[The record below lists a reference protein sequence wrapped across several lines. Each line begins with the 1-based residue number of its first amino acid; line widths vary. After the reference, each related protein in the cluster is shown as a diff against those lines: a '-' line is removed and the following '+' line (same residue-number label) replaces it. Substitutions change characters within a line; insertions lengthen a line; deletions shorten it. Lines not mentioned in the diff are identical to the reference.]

1 QSMIGAYLPKQTHL
15 KYFITR
21 SYAVMPIGIEIKDDT
36 GEVVLNSESKVLVKA
51 GEIIWTAQDMTS
63 NNWVTGAYS
72 PVTGKYQTLFVAPY
86 KLAKDDQI
94 NWWHANDDV
103 IFNVIAFTGK
113 DPQYL
118 KGVFQGIHQGGQT
131 IYCRQYTEAL
141 AISSSSSAYLEVRNA
156 NNEIVWDL
164 QTFMNSPRI
173 LKIGT
178 FEEMVGIDKWKANV
192 IPNGVPGKMWI
203 WVDSINFFWDNNEG
217 GDTVSLPQT
226 KNFLLACFKDS
237 TLYLQQKSAG
247 MGDDPRTWLTTIFV
261 GYMPT

>member
-1 QSMIGAYLPKQTHL
+1 
-15 KYFITR
+15 
-21 SYAVMPIGIEIKDDT
+21 MPIGIEIKDDT

-51 GEIIWTAQDMTS
+51 GEIVWTAQDMTS
-63 NNWVTGAYS
+63 SNWATGARN
-72 PVTGKYQTLFVAPY
+72 PVTGKYETLFVAPY
-86 KLAKDDQI
+86 KLARDDQI
-94 NWWHANDDV
+94 NWWHADDAV
-103 IFNVIAFTGK
+103 IFNPQTFTGR
-113 DPQYL
+113 DSQYQPGL
-118 KGVFQGIHQGGQT
+118 YQGIHQGRQT

-178 FEEMVGIDKWKANV
+178 FEEMVGIDEWKANA

-203 WVDSINFFWDNNEG
+203 WVDGINFFWFNGEG
-217 GDTVSLPQT
+217 GDLYPLPPTQ
-226 KNFLLACFKDS
+226 NFLLACFKDT
-237 TLYLQQKSAG
+237 TLYLQLRLSEPAI
-247 MGDDPRTWLTTIFV
+247 GDTDTRSWVTTIYV

>member
-1 QSMIGAYLPKQTHL
+1 
-15 KYFITR
+15 
-21 SYAVMPIGIEIKDDT
+21 MPIGIEIKDDT

-51 GEIIWTAQDMTS
+51 GEIVWTAQDMTS

-72 PVTGKYQTLFVAPY
+72 PVTGKYETLFVAPY
-86 KLAKDDQI
+86 KLARDDQI
-94 NWWHANDDV
+94 NWWHANNDV

-178 FEEMVGIDKWKANV
+178 FEEMVGIDEWKANV

>member
-1 QSMIGAYLPKQTHL
+1 MIGAYLPKQTHL

>member
-1 QSMIGAYLPKQTHL
+1 
-15 KYFITR
+15 
-21 SYAVMPIGIEIKDDT
+21 MPIGIEIKDDT
-36 GEVVLNSESKVLVKA
+36 DEVVLNSESKVLVKA
-51 GEIIWTAQDMTS
+51 GEIVWTAQDMTS

-72 PVTGKYQTLFVAPY
+72 PVTGKYETLFVAPY
-86 KLAKDDQI
+86 KLARDDQI

-178 FEEMVGIDKWKANV
+178 FEEMVGIDEWKANV

>member
-1 QSMIGAYLPKQTHL
+1 
-15 KYFITR
+15 
-21 SYAVMPIGIEIKDDT
+21 MPIGIEIKDDT

>member
-1 QSMIGAYLPKQTHL
+1 
-15 KYFITR
+15 
-21 SYAVMPIGIEIKDDT
+21 
-36 GEVVLNSESKVLVKA
+36 
-51 GEIIWTAQDMTS
+51 MTS
-63 NNWVTGAYS
+63 TNWVTGAYS

-94 NWWHANDDV
+94 NWWHADDDV

-113 DPQYL
+113 DSQYL
-118 KGVFQGIHQGGQT
+118 EGVFQGIHQGGQT

-141 AISSSSSAYLEVRNA
+141 AISSSPSAYLEVRNA

-178 FEEMVGIDKWKANV
+178 FEEMVGIDEWKANV

>member
-1 QSMIGAYLPKQTHL
+1 
-15 KYFITR
+15 
-21 SYAVMPIGIEIKDDT
+21 MPIGIEIKDDT

-63 NNWVTGAYS
+63 TNWVTGAYS

-94 NWWHANDDV
+94 NWWHADDDV

-113 DPQYL
+113 DSQYL
-118 KGVFQGIHQGGQT
+118 EGVFQGIHQGGQT

-141 AISSSSSAYLEVRNA
+141 AISSSPSAYLEVRNA

-178 FEEMVGIDKWKANV
+178 FEEMVGIDEWKANV

>member
-1 QSMIGAYLPKQTHL
+1 
-15 KYFITR
+15 
-21 SYAVMPIGIEIKDDT
+21 MPIGIEIKDDT

-51 GEIIWTAQDMTS
+51 GEIVWTAQDMTN

-94 NWWHANDDV
+94 NWWHADDDV
-103 IFNVIAFTGK
+103 IFNVLAFTGR

-217 GDTVSLPQT
+217 GDTVSLPHT

-261 GYMPT
+261 GYMPI

>member
-1 QSMIGAYLPKQTHL
+1 
-15 KYFITR
+15 
-21 SYAVMPIGIEIKDDT
+21 MPIGIEIKDDT

-141 AISSSSSAYLEVRNA
+141 AISSSSYAYLEVRNA

>member
-1 QSMIGAYLPKQTHL
+1 M
-15 KYFITR
+15 
-21 SYAVMPIGIEIKDDT
+21 GIEIKDDT

>member
-1 QSMIGAYLPKQTHL
+1 
-15 KYFITR
+15 
-21 SYAVMPIGIEIKDDT
+21 MPIGIEIKDDT

-51 GEIIWTAQDMTS
+51 GEIVWTAQDMTS

-72 PVTGKYQTLFVAPY
+72 PVTGKYETLFVAPY
-86 KLAKDDQI
+86 KLARDDQI

-178 FEEMVGIDKWKANV
+178 FEEMLGIDEWKANV